1 MSSYQPRKPAV
12 DRARKFQEKRKLGG
26 NVKPTASPSSMLAG
40 DPEVGGYLPEM
51 FSKRKAAPKKAESKA
66 FVPTS
71 PMLQGDP
78 EVGPGVTA
86 VGGALVTEQTPQ
98 AVEPEP
104 TKKPEYKPRPVRG
117 PLGTSTGAPAGGR
130 DTIAPEGTPTS
141 ELTYDQFMGTI
152 GKKFGLEVK
161 NPFLSESFPGS
172 NELSAQMELAPDS
185 YQANATLKGDV
196 KAKATD
202 YAGGTAQLTTAPEG
216 YEANVSMK
224 SAELESQRQLTPGA
238 EGSGRQ
244 MNAGSRAFLDYSGPG
259 GSLGALRAAEAA
271 RGIIYQGQQHYAR
284 DDSSETGLRK
294 ISREAAGAVRFGASM
309 EDAIANNP
317 IAGAAKGKAQAR
329 AKSVADMSEGQKGAS
344 QEFAAAD
351 SAAMQN
357 PIVQSVDGATEV
369 IDNMGAELKARNLP
383 QGQYKPQMKSN
394 LRNSLQYNQI

>member
-1 MSSYQPRKPAV
+1 
-12 DRARKFQEKRKLGG
+12 
-26 NVKPTASPSSMLAG
+26 
-40 DPEVGGYLPEM
+40 
-51 FSKRKAAPKKAESKA
+51 
-66 FVPTS
+66 
-71 PMLQGDP
+71 
-78 EVGPGVTA
+78 
-86 VGGALVTEQTPQ
+86 
-98 AVEPEP
+98 
-104 TKKPEYKPRPVRG
+104 
-117 PLGTSTGAPAGGR
+117 
-130 DTIAPEGTPTS
+130 
-141 ELTYDQFMGTI
+141 
-152 GKKFGLEVK
+152 
-161 NPFLSESFPGS
+161 
-172 NELSAQMELAPDS
+172 MELAPDS

-284 DDSSETGLRK
+284 DPGSETGLRK

-394 LRNSLQYNQI
+394 LRNSLQYN